1 MENAENKHTRDTQP
15 IPLNANQNQVDE
27 EVEKVLWEQDQIA
40 TPRPF
45 AVPRS
50 EVVQEPRPRSA
61 SKGLWVVAI
70 LALVV
75 SLASLALNAVLIL
88 KLLGARQF
96 VVEGLDAAIAALDN
110 LEGEGFHYEYHFV
123 ETMPFSGDIP
133 FKQDMVFPFKGD
145 IPINTVVKVPID
157 AGALGQFT
165 IDVPINNSFYID
177 MEVPISID
185 QAFHVDTEIPLDMVI
200 PIDVQMDDPMISNQL
215 DQIQTWLIGL
225 RESF

>member
-1 MENAENKHTRDTQP
+1 MEYTEDKHDRDTQP
-15 IPLNANQNQVDE
+15 IPLNAGQSQVEGKVD
-27 EVEKVLWEQDQIA
+27 KVLLEQDQVP

-45 AVPRS
+45 AIPRN
-50 EVVQEPRPRSA
+50 EVVQEPRPRTTP
-61 SKGLWVVAI
+61 KVLWVIAI

-75 SLASLALNAVLIL
+75 SFVSLALNVVLIS
-88 KLLGARQF
+88 KLLGARQLVF
-96 VVEGLDAAIAALDN
+96 DGLDAAIAALDN
-110 LEGEGFHYEYHFV
+110 LEGDGFHYEYHFV
-123 ETMPFSGDIP
+123 ETIPFSGDIP

-157 AGALGQFT
+157 AGVLGKFT

-200 PIDVQMDDPMISNQL
+200 PIDVQMDDPVISNQL
-215 DQIQTWLIGL
+215 DQIRAWLIEL
-225 RESF
+225 RGSF